1 MLNYVLDELEIE
13 NELGSRA
20 FKSSLKDLG
29 KEAYKEHKV
38 KRKHCLEKLEECA
51 DFLQIFCNFRRS
63 KAEVL
68 EAIRAVRNKGYNG
81 RDDECM
87 YLVKNI

>member
-1 MLNYVLDELEIE
+1 MLNQVLDELKIE
-13 NELGSRA
+13 NQLGACA
-20 FKSSLKDLG
+20 FKSSLKELVR
-29 KEAYKEHKV
+29 ETYKEHKL
-38 KRKHCLEKLEECA
+38 KRKYRLEKLEECA
-51 DFLQIFCNFRRS
+51 DFLQVLCDFRRS